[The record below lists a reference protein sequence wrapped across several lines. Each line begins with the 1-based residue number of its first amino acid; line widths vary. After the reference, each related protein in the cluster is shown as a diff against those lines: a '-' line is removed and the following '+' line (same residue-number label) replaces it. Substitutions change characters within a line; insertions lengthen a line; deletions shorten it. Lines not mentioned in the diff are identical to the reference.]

1 MAPFGVPSGVPSGP
15 VAHPGKWRLAIRGP
29 FRRHRCPLP
38 PPKVALSGHTPLIH
52 KDLHSGLPT
61 HRGMPDAILKKMGTI
76 PVAAP
81 PRPPAPASAPSPR
94 PRKSRGW
101 IWFLLLAAVAF
112 AAYKYYPQVS
122 HGAGQADASGTGVAK
137 PAAPAVPVVVA
148 TAKNGDLPI
157 YFTGL
162 GSVTAYNTVTIRSRV
177 DGELLNVAFTE
188 GQLVKQGDLLAEIDA
203 RPFQAQLEQAEG
215 QLLRDQ
221 AQLENARLDQKRYE
235 TLSSQGV
242 ISRQQSD
249 TQVATVHQFEGAIKA
264 DQGMI
269 DNIKVQL
276 VYCRINSPL
285 TGRIGLR
292 LVDRGN
298 IVHATD
304 ANGLATVTQ
313 LQPIAVIFNL
323 AQDFLPEVMKRYRA
337 GQTLLV
343 EAWDRDL
350 RKKLATGKLLTV
362 DNTIDMATGTARF
375 KAEFPNDDDALFPNQ
390 FVNARLLVDTR
401 HGMVIVPSAAVQH
414 SPTSAFVYVVG
425 PDSTVEMRTVV
436 PGPVEADSASVE
448 SGLKAAETVV
458 IDGVDKLQ
466 QGTKV
471 EARTPAKK

>member
-1 MAPFGVPSGVPSGP
+1 
-15 VAHPGKWRLAIRGP
+15 
-29 FRRHRCPLP
+29 
-38 PPKVALSGHTPLIH
+38 
-52 KDLHSGLPT
+52 
-61 HRGMPDAILKKMGTI
+61 MGTI

-362 DNTIDMATGTARF
+362 DNTIDMATGTA
-375 KAEFPNDDDALFPNQ
+375 
-390 FVNARLLVDTR
+390 
-401 HGMVIVPSAAVQH
+401 
-414 SPTSAFVYVVG
+414 
-425 PDSTVEMRTVV
+425 
-436 PGPVEADSASVE
+436 
-448 SGLKAAETVV
+448 
-458 IDGVDKLQ
+458 
-466 QGTKV
+466 
-471 EARTPAKK
+471 

>member
-1 MAPFGVPSGVPSGP
+1 M
-15 VAHPGKWRLAIRGP
+15 
-29 FRRHRCPLP
+29 
-38 PPKVALSGHTPLIH
+38 
-52 KDLHSGLPT
+52 
-61 HRGMPDAILKKMGTI
+61 
-76 PVAAP
+76 
-81 PRPPAPASAPSPR
+81 SAPSPR
-94 PRKSRGW
+94 PRKSRAW
-101 IWFLLLAAVAF
+101 IWFLLLAAAGF

-122 HGAGQADASGTGVAK
+122 HGAAKAAEGAGGVAVPK
-137 PAAPAVPVVVA
+137 HTPAVPVVVA
-148 TAKNGDLPI
+148 NATNGDLPI

-162 GSVTAYNTVTIRSRV
+162 GSVSAYNTVTIRSRV
-177 DGELLNVAFTE
+177 DGELINVAFTE
-188 GQLVKQGDLLAEIDA
+188 GQLVKQGDLLAEIDP

-235 TLSSQGV
+235 TLASQGV
-242 ISRQQSD
+242 IARQQSD
-249 TQVATVHQFEGAIKA
+249 TQAAMVHQFEGAIKA

-276 VYCRINSPL
+276 GFCRIPSPL

-298 IVHATD
+298 IVHAADQT
-304 ANGLATVTQ
+304 GLASVAQ

-337 GQTLLV
+337 GQTLPV

-362 DNTIDMATGTARF
+362 DNAIDLATGTARF
-375 KAEFPNDDDALFPNQ
+375 KAEFPNEDDALFPNQ

-401 HGMVIVPSAAVQH
+401 HGVIVPSAAVQH

-425 PDSTVEMRTVV
+425 EDNTVEVRTVV
-436 PGPVEADSASVE
+436 PGPIEGDRASIE
-448 SGLKAAETVV
+448 SGLKSGETVV

-466 QGTKV
+466 QGTRI
-471 EARTPAKK
+471 EARTPSKK

>member
-1 MAPFGVPSGVPSGP
+1 M
-15 VAHPGKWRLAIRGP
+15 
-29 FRRHRCPLP
+29 
-38 PPKVALSGHTPLIH
+38 
-52 KDLHSGLPT
+52 
-61 HRGMPDAILKKMGTI
+61 
-76 PVAAP
+76 
-81 PRPPAPASAPSPR
+81 
-94 PRKSRGW
+94 
-101 IWFLLLAAVAF
+101 
-112 AAYKYYPQVS
+112 
-122 HGAGQADASGTGVAK
+122 
-137 PAAPAVPVVVA
+137 
-148 TAKNGDLPI
+148 
-157 YFTGL
+157 
-162 GSVTAYNTVTIRSRV
+162 
-177 DGELLNVAFTE
+177 
-188 GQLVKQGDLLAEIDA
+188 
-203 RPFQAQLEQAEG
+203 
-215 QLLRDQ
+215 RDQ

-304 ANGLATVTQ
+304 ATGLATVTQ

-375 KAEFPNDDDALFPNQ
+375 KAEFPNEDDALFPNQ

-414 SPTSAFVYVVG
+414 SPTSAFVYVVRAG
-425 PDSTVEMRTVV
+425 DTVEMRTVV
-436 PGPVEADSASVE
+436 PGPR
-448 SGLKAAETVV
+448 G
-458 IDGVDKLQ
+458 
-466 QGTKV
+466 
-471 EARTPAKK
+471 RR